1 MVTREEIIKL
11 AKLSKLYVSE
21 EELDGV
27 TQDMAKIIGFADEI
41 SRADVE
47 DDDFDN
53 INGGENVFREDEV
66 ENSTDR
72 ELILKNANGGKDGF
86 FYVKKYK

>member
-53 INGGENVFREDEV
+53 INGLENVFREDEV